1 MAAASTLSTLAYIFK
16 RKYLDDEVGDMV
28 QRDHPLFNMVP
39 KRDKFVGDHQAYS
52 IHYGDPQGI
61 SGTFANALANASSSK
76 GKQPLVYR
84 TTKYGVITISAEA
97 MRASTSGGAFVDA
110 VTKETDRIIRA
121 MGNNLAFDLY
131 RDGTGV
137 RGRRSSLAGNIILLT
152 VADDARNFHVGMTIV
167 SDDSATGLTPNVGTT
182 TVTAVDLSAGT
193 VTVANAGAM
202 AGFADNDYLFRD
214 GDPGT
219 CMEGLALCTPL
230 TAPVLGADSF
240 RGIDRG
246 SYPELLAGCRVN
258 DTGTPIEENVGLVA
272 VKVNQS
278 GLKVTHCFLNPIN
291 FYAVSRRQ
299 NAKVELAP
307 GGTATMGFES
317 LVYQTAAG
325 AVRFVSD
332 PDCPTNRF
340 YCTANDSHFLWHLDG
355 LTHIVR
361 DDGNVSLRQASADG
375 IEIRARF
382 WGNYVQPEPGNFA
395 VGAI

>member
-1 MAAASTLSTLAYIFK
+1 MAAASTLTTLAYIFK
-16 RKYLDDEVGDMV
+16 RKYLDDEVADMV

-39 KRDKFVGDHQAYS
+39 KRSGFVGDHQAYS
-52 IHYGDPQGI
+52 IHVGDPQGI
-61 SGTFANALANASSSK
+61 SGSISTAIANASSSK

-84 TTKYGVITISAEA
+84 TSKYGVITIQSEA
-97 MRASTSGGAFVDA
+97 MRAAMNQGAFVDA

-121 MGNNLAFDLY
+121 LGNNLAFDLY

-137 RGRRSSLAGNIILLT
+137 RGRRSSLNGNVVTLS
-152 VADDARNFHVGMTIV
+152 VPDDARNFHIGMTVV

-182 TVTAVDLSAGT
+182 TVTAVSLSAGT
-193 VTVANAGAM
+193 VTLANAGAM
-202 AGFADNDYLFRD
+202 AGFADNDYLFRE

-230 TAPVLGADSF
+230 TAPPPAESF
-240 RGIDRG
+240 RSIDR
-246 SYPELLAGCRVN
+246 STYEELLAGVRIN
-258 DTGTPIEENVGLVA
+258 DTGTPIEENVGLAA
-272 VKVNQS
+272 VKVNQN
-278 GLKVTHCFLNPIN
+278 GLKIEKAFLNPIN
-291 FYAVSRRQ
+291 FYQVARRQ

-332 PDCPTNRF
+332 PDCPVNRW
-340 YCTANDSHFLWHLDG
+340 YGAKMDSHFLWHLDG

-361 DDGNVSLRQASADG
+361 DDGNASLRQTNADG

>member
-1 MAAASTLSTLAYIFK
+1 MAAASTLTTLAYIFK
-16 RKYLDDEVGDMV
+16 RKYLDDEVTDSV
-28 QRDHPLFNMVP
+28 QRDHPFMNMVP
-39 KRDKFVGDHQAYS
+39 KRDKFVGDHQAYA

-84 TTKYGVITISAEA
+84 TTKYGVVTISAEA

-137 RGRRSSLAGNIILLT
+137 RGRRSSLAGNVVTLT
-152 VADDARNFHVGMTIV
+152 VADDARNFHVGMTV
-167 SDDSATGLTPNVGTT
+167 TSDDSAAGLTPNVGTT
-182 TVTAVDLSAGT
+182 TVTAVSLSAGT
-193 VTVANAGAM
+193 VTLANAGAM
-202 AGFADNDYLFRD
+202 AGFANNDYLFRD

-230 TAPVLGADSF
+230 TAPSSGESF
-240 RGIDRG
+240 RGIDRS
-246 SYPELLAGCRVN
+246 SYEELLAGVRIN
-258 DTGTPIEENVGLVA
+258 DTGAPIEENIGLAA
-272 VKVNQS
+272 VRVNQS
-278 GLKVTHCFLNPIN
+278 GLKIEKAFLNPIN
-291 FYAVSRRQ
+291 FYQVARRQ
-299 NAKVELAP
+299 NAKVEMAP

-340 YCTANDSHFLWHLDG
+340 YCTRNDSHFLWHLDG

-382 WGNYVQPEPGNFA
+382 WGNYVQPEPGCFA

>member
-1 MAAASTLSTLAYIFK
+1 MPPASTLSTLAYIFK
-16 RKYLDDEVGDMV
+16 RKYLDGEVADMV

-39 KRDKFVGDHQAYS
+39 KRDKFVGDHQAYA
-52 IHYGDPQGI
+52 IHVGDPQGI

-137 RGRRSSLAGNIILLT
+137 RGRRSSLNGNVVTLA
-152 VADDARNFHVGMTIV
+152 VPDDARNFHIGMTVV
-167 SDDSATGLTPNVGTT
+167 SDDSATGLSPNAGST
-182 TVTAVDLSAGT
+182 TVTAISLSAGT
-193 VTVANAGAM
+193 ITLANAAAM
-202 AGFADNDYLFRD
+202 AGFANNDYLFRD
-214 GDPGT
+214 GDSGT

-230 TAPVLGADSF
+230 TAPANGESF
-240 RGIDRG
+240 RGIDR
-246 SYPELLAGCRVN
+246 STYEELLAGVRIN
-258 DTGTPIEENVGLVA
+258 DINTSIEENVGLAA
-272 VKVNQS
+272 VKVGQS
-278 GLKVTHCFLNPIN
+278 GLKIDKAFLNPIN
-291 FYAVSRRQ
+291 FYQVARRQ
-299 NAKVELAP
+299 NAKVEMMP

-325 AVRFVSD
+325 SVRFVSD

-340 YCTANDSHFLWHLDG
+340 YCTQTDSHFLWHLDG

-361 DDGNVSLRQASADG
+361 DDGMVSLRQAAADG

>member
-1 MAAASTLSTLAYIFK
+1 MAASTLTTLAYIFK
-16 RKYLDDEVGDMV
+16 RKYLDGECADMV
-28 QRDHPLFNMVP
+28 QRDHPMFTMVP
-39 KRDKFVGDHQAYS
+39 KKGNFVGDHQAYS

-61 SGTFANALANASSSK
+61 SGTLSTAITNASSSK

-84 TTKYGVITISAEA
+84 TAKYGVITIQSEA

-110 VTKETDRIIRA
+110 TTKETDRILRA
-121 MGNNLAFDLY
+121 LGTNLAFDLY

-137 RGRRSSLAGNIILLT
+137 RGRRSSLAGNVVTLAT
-152 VADDARNFHVGMTIV
+152 PDDARNFHIGMTVV

-182 TVTAVDLSAGT
+182 TVTAVSLSAGT
-193 VTVANAGAM
+193 VTLANAGAM
-202 AGFADNDYLFRD
+202 AGFANNDYLFRE

-230 TAPVLGADSF
+230 TAPSSGESF
-240 RGIDRG
+240 RGIDRS
-246 SYPELLAGCRVN
+246 SYEELLAGVRIN
-258 DTGTPIEENVGLVA
+258 DTSTPIEENVGLAA
-272 VKVNQS
+272 VRVNQS
-278 GLKVTHCFLNPIN
+278 GLKIDKVFLNPIK
-291 FYAVSRRQ
+291 FYEVSRRQ
-299 NAKVELAP
+299 DAKVEMAP

-325 AVRFVSD
+325 AVRFISD

-340 YCTANDSHFLWHLDG
+340 YCVQSDSHFLWHLDG

-361 DDGNVSLRQASADG
+361 DDGQVSIRQAAADG
-375 IEIRARF
+375 VEIRARF
-382 WGNYVQPEPGNFA
+382 WGNYVQPEPGKFA